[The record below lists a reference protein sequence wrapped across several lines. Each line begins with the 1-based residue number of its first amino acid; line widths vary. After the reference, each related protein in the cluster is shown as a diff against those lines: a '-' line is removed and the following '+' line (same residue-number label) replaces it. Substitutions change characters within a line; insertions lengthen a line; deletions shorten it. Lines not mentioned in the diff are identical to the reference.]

1 MIRRPPRS
9 TLFPYTTLFRSA
21 RPIRERAAVRVIAR
35 VGQRRKKAREQVA
48 VGEVEL
54 EEVEPRLVRHLH
66 GPDEVVADRVHVP
79 PVHRP
84 RHLTVREVRYGRR
97 RDERPVT
104 RLERLVD
111 PLPGAPPGAPP
122 APVRERA
129 A

>member
-54 EEVEPRLVRHLH
+54 EDRKSTRLNSSHL
-66 GPDEVVADRVHVP
+66 VISYAVFCLKKKKKNKKQR
-79 PVHRP
+79 R
-84 RHLTVREVRYGRR
+84 LRR
-97 RDERPVT
+97 RTQHMNRTLST
-104 RLERLVD
+104 RR
-111 PLPGAPPGAPP
+111 
-122 APVRERA
+122 
-129 A
+129 